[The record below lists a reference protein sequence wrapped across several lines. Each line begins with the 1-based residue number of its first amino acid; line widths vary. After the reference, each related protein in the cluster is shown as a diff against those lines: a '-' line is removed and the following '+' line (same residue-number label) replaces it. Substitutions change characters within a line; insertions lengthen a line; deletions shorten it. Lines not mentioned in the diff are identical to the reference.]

1 MADYQDPT
9 FQHDWQRANWTV
21 TREQA
26 IDRAQRAL
34 ETAELELNDAY
45 ERADLLSPGEEAAF
59 AAARAEIGRGWV
71 ALAEVLRR

>member
-1 MADYQDPT
+1 VAEYQDPQ
-9 FQHDWQRANWTV
+9 FQHDWQHSDWQV

-34 ETAELELNDAY
+34 ETAELELNALSGKPVPIADA
-45 ERADLLSPGEEAAF
+45 AAF
-59 AAARAEIGRGWV
+59 ITARAEIGRGWV